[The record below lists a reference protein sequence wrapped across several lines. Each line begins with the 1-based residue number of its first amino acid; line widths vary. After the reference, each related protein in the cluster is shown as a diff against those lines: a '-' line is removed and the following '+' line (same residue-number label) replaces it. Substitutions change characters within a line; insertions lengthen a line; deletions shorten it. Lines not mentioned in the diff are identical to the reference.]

1 MSGRLIAWRHFGA
14 HRWRYELEPVP
25 GGGTRVRETFD
36 YSRYGRGWA
45 TALRLAGFPARNRRG
60 ITATLE
66 RLKDAAEADAVG
78 TRA

>member
-1 MSGRLIAWRHFGA
+1 
-14 HRWRYELEPVP
+14 
-25 GGGTRVRETFD
+25 VRETFD

-66 RLKDAAEADAVG
+66 RLKDAATADAVG